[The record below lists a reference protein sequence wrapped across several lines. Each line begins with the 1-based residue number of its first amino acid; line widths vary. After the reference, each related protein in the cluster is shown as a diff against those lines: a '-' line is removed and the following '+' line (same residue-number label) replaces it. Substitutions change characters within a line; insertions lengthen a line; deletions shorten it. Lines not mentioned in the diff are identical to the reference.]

1 MESVTI
7 KLEEQFAK
15 NVEKLMKRHNYST
28 KTEFI
33 REALRDKVSKLEI
46 EEALMRARK
55 LYGTSRLKTTD
66 KQLHEARDKAFGEL
80 EKELE

>member
-1 MESVTI
+1 METISV

-15 NVEKLMKRHNYST
+15 NLEKAMKRHNYST

-33 REALRDKVSKLEI
+33 REAIRDKINDLEKG
-46 EEALMRARK
+46 EVLMRARK
-55 LYGTSRLKTTD
+55 FYGSSRLKTTD
-66 KQLHEARDKAFGEL
+66 EQLHKSRERAFEEI